1 MSTAKERIARR
12 RNHNHDN
19 YAQEAIYIGEDPNH
33 TPYQPPYEQDLEL
46 DIPAMSSRYV
56 EEYNRIEQEFKT
68 KTKLNGLDYK
78 FLFLATA
85 LQIIRQQVF
94 SNAKFR
100 IDSTVG
106 DKYKTTIKK
115 KTLNITPEDMH
126 RYVNIIF
133 GQAPYDKILPKESG
147 ANIGG
152 QNHRYSTL
160 GHDPLGGWIFGT
172 LNFITKTLTLKNLT
186 LTTYDVSTS
195 LYPEVLFSQIVHD
208 GLDKV
213 YEEPPLLPVCVLA
226 QAVHLGSDVFTKCG
240 LPLPILNNIPNQNE
254 MVEKFLQK
262 NYIDLYSV
270 TRGAMMSEFINR
282 CIFAIHSLFASPNDD
297 NRLYAA
303 RTRKIIIYSGAIS
316 STSNLIEVGL
326 TKNFKKFDVGGILTA
341 VWHFFT
347 DQKYIRQLED
357 EFISQ
362 SLTAQV
368 EAQIQELDSEIAF
381 YEKKLGITI

>member
-1 MSTAKERIARR
+1 M
-12 RNHNHDN
+12 DFCFFD
-19 YAQEAIYIGEDPNH
+19 Y
-33 TPYQPPYEQDLEL
+33 L
-46 DIPAMSSRYV
+46 
-56 EEYNRIEQEFKT
+56 FK
-68 KTKLNGLDYK
+68 
-78 FLFLATA
+78 FI
-85 LQIIRQQVF
+85 LQ
-94 SNAKFR
+94 
-100 IDSTVG
+100 
-106 DKYKTTIKK
+106 
-115 KTLNITPEDMH
+115 
-126 RYVNIIF
+126 
-133 GQAPYDKILPKESG
+133 
-147 ANIGG
+147 
-152 QNHRYSTL
+152 
-160 GHDPLGGWIFGT
+160 
-172 LNFITKTLTLKNLT
+172 LT
-186 LTTYDVSTS
+186 
-195 LYPEVLFSQIVHD
+195 
-208 GLDKV
+208 
-213 YEEPPLLPVCVLA
+213 
-226 QAVHLGSDVFTKCG
+226 
-240 LPLPILNNIPNQNE
+240 
-254 MVEKFLQK
+254 VEKFLQK